1 LALRILLLALALALS
16 VAVPLNAVAETNGI
30 EAESEDR
37 DAQPIKAP
45 RPSYPALAIR
55 AQMPGW
61 CDVRFDVNRQGYPTN
76 IAPWCSHWVF
86 CQSAYDAVA
95 SVRFQP
101 KMLNGQPVPRSNVV
115 YPLEYTIGVTEEERA
130 ANRARI
136 EGKPGRACMADTIS

>member
-1 LALRILLLALALALS
+1 MRILLLALSLALS
-16 VAVPLNAVAETNGI
+16 VSVPLNAVAETNGI

-37 DAQPIKAP
+37 DAQPIMPP

-61 CDVRFDVNRQGYPTN
+61 CDVRLDVNRQGYPTN

-95 SVRFQP
+95 SVRFRP
-101 KMLNGQPVPRSNVV
+101 KMLNGQPVQRSNVV
-115 YPLEYTIGVTEEERA
+115 YPLEYNIGATEAESE
-130 ANRARI
+130 ANRAKI